1 MRAINNSAR
10 ERQRRS
16 GNSPRPSLSRFHSG
30 HSPLVS
36 SFASLITHHL
46 PLVTAFL
53 IETPRLENPAT
64 RTKQSLHFD
73 PNRDKMRCLHPEC
86 SFGTYL
92 LHPPWRNA
100 LFSGKI
106 PHAEIRRL
114 RLPRSASHPR
124 ILVANDN
131 PTRIVILS
139 DQRESKD
146 LSCPVLRRHAR
157 PSKLLIANPRL
168 EFELNPIKINK
179 LNFSN
184 RK

>member
-1 MRAINNSAR
+1 M
-10 ERQRRS
+10 
-16 GNSPRPSLSRFHSG
+16 
-30 HSPLVS
+30 PLV
-36 SFASLITHHL
+36 A
-46 PLVTAFL
+46 AFL
-53 IETPRLENPAT
+53 IETPRLEFPAT
-64 RTKQSLHFD
+64 HRKQNPEAN
-73 PNRDKMRCLHPEC
+73 PNRDKMRCLHPEY

-92 LHPPWRNA
+92 LHPPWRNT

-131 PTRIVILS
+131 PARIVILS

-146 LSCPVLRRHAR
+146 LSCRVLRHR
-157 PSKLLIANPRL
+157 PHSSKSLIENPRL
-168 EFELNPIKINK
+168 EFELSPIKISK
-179 LNFSN
+179 LKFSN